1 MPPICLHL
9 GIAEEAIA
17 RLHHPIVDEYRGS
30 YYLGSTAPDIRFFIG
45 TRREE
50 THFRAL
56 ESEEGES
63 GARFMLQEHPE
74 LVKESSLSPATR
86 AFIAGYISHLVT
98 DEAWIYRIYRPYFGK
113 ASPVKGST
121 RANLLDRVLQF
132 ELDRQERLNNKNMS
146 IIRAALNSSTSDI
159 SVSFISASSLKRWC
173 EFVFMSTT
181 RKANWEDFRRFAEK
195 YLIWLQQGP
204 FEEQEAFFSSF
215 EDRREQVLRMVPT
228 EQIEAFRQQSIKD
241 SVNAAQEY
249 LG

>member
-1 MPPICLHL
+1 VPPICLHL
-9 GIAEEAIA
+9 GIAEEAIV
-17 RLHHPIVDEYRGS
+17 RLHHPIVDENRGS

-50 THFRAL
+50 THFLSL

-74 LVKESSLSPATR
+74 LVKESNLSPATR

-113 ASPVKGST
+113 ASPVRGST
-121 RANLLDRVLQF
+121 MANLLDRVLQF

-146 IIRAALNSSTSDI
+146 TIRTALNSSITDI

-181 RKANWEDFRRFAEK
+181 RKTNWEDFRRFAEK
-195 YLIWLQQGP
+195 YLIWLRQEP
-204 FEEQEAFFSSF
+204 FEEQEAFFSSY
-215 EDRREQVLRMVPT
+215 DARREQVLKMVPPG
-228 EQIEAFRQQSIKD
+228 QIEAFREQSIVD
-241 SVNAAQEY
+241 SVKTAREY

>member
-17 RLHHPIVDEYRGS
+17 RLHHPIVDENRGS

-45 TRREE
+45 ARREE
-50 THFRAL
+50 THFLSL

-74 LVKESSLSPATR
+74 LIRDSSLSPATR
-86 AFIAGYISHLVT
+86 AFIAGYFSHLVT
-98 DEAWIYRIYRPYFGK
+98 DEAWIYRIYRPYFGR
-113 ASPVKGST
+113 ASPVRGSAI
-121 RANLLDRVLQF
+121 ANLLDRVLQF
-132 ELDRQERLNNKNMS
+132 ELDMQERLNNKSMPT
-146 IIRAALNSSTSDI
+146 IRTALSSAMLDI
-159 SVSFISASSLKRWC
+159 SVSFISASSLKRWG

-195 YLIWLQQGP
+195 YLIWLRQDSC
-204 FEEQEAFFSSF
+204 EEQEAFFSSF
-215 EDRREQVLRMVPT
+215 DDRREEVLKMVPQG
-228 EQIEAFRQQSIKD
+228 QIEAFREQSIVD
-241 SVNAAQEY
+241 SVKTAREY